1 MDSCADLININ
12 TSLNLKQL
20 NLSILIN
27 LAKEVG
33 NQKHLQLGFPF
44 L

>member
-1 MDSCADLININ
+1 MDLININ

-20 NLSILIN
+20 DLSILIK

-33 NQKHLQLGFPF
+33 NEKHLHLGFPF